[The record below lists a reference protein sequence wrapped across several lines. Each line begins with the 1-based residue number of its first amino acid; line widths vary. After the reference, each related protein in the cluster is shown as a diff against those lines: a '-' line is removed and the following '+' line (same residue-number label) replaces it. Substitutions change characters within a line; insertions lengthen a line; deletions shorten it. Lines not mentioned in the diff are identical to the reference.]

1 MKNAIRYYYNLYVE
15 NIHQADQQYRFQI
28 EQDHYLFIVV
38 DLSLEEVMEVY
49 QLSTQLLQHGVLCH
63 EIILNQQN
71 QVVTII
77 NQKPYVLLKMRFYK
91 NDLVILNDCF
101 YLTQYGIEANKSDL
115 LKRNDWYQLW
125 TLKIDYL
132 EYQVSQFGKKFP
144 IVRESF
150 GYFIGLSENSIT
162 LFQQLSKKNAPLCVA
177 HRRVYKNQTLSD
189 FYNPLN
195 FVIDFRIRD
204 ISEYFKMRFFEGIPI
219 LEEIESYL
227 KKANLSED
235 ELQLFFCR
243 MMFPTYYFDL
253 YEKIIAGEVPEKA
266 LLDIVDHVLE
276 YEEFL
281 RALYLVILKRTLLPE
296 IEWIKK
302 KM

>member
-28 EQDHYLFIVV
+28 GQDHYLFIVV

-49 QLSTQLLQHGVLCH
+49 HLSTQLLQHGVLCH

>member
-28 EQDHYLFIVV
+28 GEDHYLFMFVES
-38 DLSLEEVMEVY
+38 SLDEIMEIY
-49 QLSTQLLQHGVLCH
+49 RFSTQLLHYGVFCH

-71 QVVTII
+71 QVVTMI
-77 NQKPYVLLKMRFYK
+77 NQKPYVLLKMYHYK
-91 NDLVILNDCF
+91 NDPVILNDCLD
-101 YLTQYGIEANKSDL
+101 LTQYGIEVNKSDF

-132 EYQVSQFGKKFP
+132 EYQISQFGKKFP
-144 IVRESF
+144 MIRESF
-150 GYFIGLSENSIT
+150 GYFVGLSENSIS
-162 LFQQLSKKNAPLCVA
+162 LFQQLSKKNAPLCIA
-177 HRRVYKNQTLSD
+177 HRRIYKNQTLSD

-195 FVIDFRIRD
+195 FIIDFRIRD
-204 ISEYFKMRFFEGIPI
+204 TSEYFKMRFFEGVFVID
-219 LEEIESYL
+219 EIESYL
-227 KKANLSED
+227 KKANLSEE

-253 YEKIIAGEVPEKA
+253 YEKIISGEIAEKA
-266 LLDIVDHVLE
+266 LLDIIDRIAE
-276 YEEFL
+276 YESFL
-281 RALYLVILKRTLLPE
+281 RTLYVMISKITSLPD
-296 IEWIKK
+296 IEWINK